1 MKHIIP
7 VIVAAALILS
17 CTRNLTQ
24 PKNMS
29 LYGNVRLQ
37 GQAELDGIRISLYP
51 LAQADSMTF
60 DATIAYPT
68 LADLQTQANLFDHR
82 RAEALF
88 TTTTDADG
96 HYEFIDVPQA
106 TYNLVIEKRG
116 YGWRYLYNVDGE
128 NETPDVTLVR
138 EIRQAG
144 VLNSYTEW
152 PAYQHVVVTG
162 NITVPNNGA
171 LLIDKGA
178 VIRFD
183 GAYRINGEGQINCF
197 GSADDPVWFTSNTV
211 GEKETQT
218 YWAGINLSEAG
229 TFKDFR
235 ADYARTAMSARSTTL
250 TVERGVFA
258 EISDTGIFVS
268 RESAVDISQSYFYN
282 LNQGVLCETQSRGSV
297 HHNVFRAV
305 SGETEA
311 SALTANASVIQTTD
325 NYFQDCARGV
335 SMIYGA
341 SGDVTHNLFKECGVG
356 VYNFSFD
363 RDIASSIRE
372 NTLDRCS
379 KYFIEIHH
387 ASTPTINHNNFLGSS
402 GQLYLYAYSQ
412 SLYFYDDLDARNNY
426 WDGLPATEASRLITD
441 ERRIKE
447 GGVAQTWNILIEPVV
462 GEIIAGAFPR

>member
-1 MKHIIP
+1 MKKRIAVFIS
-7 VIVAAALILS
+7 ALLILS

-24 PKNMS
+24 PQNIS
-29 LYGNVRLQ
+29 LYGNVRLL
-37 GQAELDGIRISLYP
+37 GQPAIDGIMVSLYP
-51 LAQADSMTF
+51 LAAADSMTV
-60 DATIAYPT
+60 DATVAYPA
-68 LADLQTQANLFDHR
+68 LADMQTQANIFDHR

-128 NETPDVTLVR
+128 AELPDVTLVR

-144 VLNSYTEW
+144 VLNSYSEW

-162 NITVPNNGA
+162 NITVPANGA

-183 GAYRINGEGQINCF
+183 GAYRISGEGQVNCF

-218 YWAGINLSEAG
+218 YWAGISLAEAG

-235 ADYARTAMSARSTTL
+235 ADYARTAISARSTTL

-258 EISDTGIFVS
+258 EIIDTGIFVS
-268 RESAVDISQSYFYN
+268 RESTVDVSQSYFYSVN
-282 LNQGVLCETQSRGSV
+282 KGVLCETQSRGNV
-297 HHNVFRAV
+297 HHNIFRDI

-311 SALTANASVIQTTD
+311 SAVTANASVIRTTD
-325 NYFQDCARGV
+325 NYFQHCARGV
-335 SMIYGA
+335 SMVYGA
-341 SGDVTHNLFKECGVG
+341 SGDVTNNVFKDCGVG

-363 RDIASSIRE
+363 RDIPYSIRE

-379 KYFIEIHH
+379 TYFIEIHH
-387 ASTPTINHNNFLGSS
+387 AAIPTIHANNFLNAG

-441 ERRIKE
+441 ERRKKE
-447 GGVAQTWNILIEPVV
+447 GGGDATWKILIEPVA
-462 GEIIAGAFPR
+462 GEIIADAFPR